1 MKYVIKIIVEP
12 AFKSYYPI
20 KDYLELKNQVDYKI
34 AFHEGEAF
42 ALAGGLVNHNRLSAK
57 IGNHLDTALK
67 NCKCAVFIADL
78 MIGYN
83 NENYFYP
90 EASVICGKPKIYAEN
105 KNAAKNSCLMVEVL
119 SN

>member
-1 MKYVIKIIVEP
+1 
-12 AFKSYYPI
+12 
-20 KDYLELKNQVDYKI
+20 
-34 AFHEGEAF
+34 
-42 ALAGGLVNHNRLSAK
+42 
-57 IGNHLDTALK
+57 
-67 NCKCAVFIADL
+67 